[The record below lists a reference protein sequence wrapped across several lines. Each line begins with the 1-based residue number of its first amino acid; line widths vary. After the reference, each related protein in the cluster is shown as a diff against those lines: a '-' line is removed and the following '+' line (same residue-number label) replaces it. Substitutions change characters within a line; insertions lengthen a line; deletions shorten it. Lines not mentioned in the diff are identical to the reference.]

1 MTEYGLTELQLEILQ
16 VLWSRG
22 EATVLDV
29 QEALRPKRALA
40 QTTVAT
46 LLGRLEKKG
55 IVEHRNEGRQ
65 YVYKPLID
73 ESKARRS
80 VMSEISEL
88 TERLFSGDI
97 AAVVSHL
104 LAERDVDSGDLARV
118 RALIDE
124 REAKLRKPEDSK

>member
-1 MTEYGLTELQLEILQ
+1 MADYALTELQLEILQ
-16 VLWSRG
+16 VLWARG

-29 QEALRPKRALA
+29 QEALRRRRALA

-55 IVEHRNEGRQ
+55 IVTHRNEGRQ
-65 YVYKPLID
+65 YVYRSLID
-73 ESKARRS
+73 ESRARRS
-80 VMSEISEL
+80 VISGISDL

-104 LAERDVDSGDLARV
+104 LADRDVDPGDLARV
-118 RALIDE
+118 RKLIDE
-124 REAKLRKPEDSK
+124 REAKMRKARESK